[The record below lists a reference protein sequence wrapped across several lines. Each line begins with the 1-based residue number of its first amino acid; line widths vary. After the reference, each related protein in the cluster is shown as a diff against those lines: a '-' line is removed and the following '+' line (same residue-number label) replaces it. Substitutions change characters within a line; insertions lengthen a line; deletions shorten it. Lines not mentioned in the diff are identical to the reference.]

1 MDAAGKL
8 EQVGKWNTLVSVLPM
23 KYCVVADEPLVVP
36 PDDEFPEEE
45 PFEEPPEIVPE
56 PDPVLS
62 LEPFGKVSVTPFV
75 ENTTFP
81 FLSVR

>member
-1 MDAAGKL
+1 
-8 EQVGKWNTLVSVLPM
+8 M

-62 LEPFGKVSVTPFV
+62 VEPFGKVSVTPFV
-75 ENTTFP
+75 ENTTLP
-81 FLSVR
+81 FVSVRYTDTPAEESLFNAADVGCP